1 MCGPERFVEIEL
13 GIQLLHNSFLYCL
26 LDTPNCLHSKKWV
39 CECIHLVNVCVCV
52 CVCVYSEIRRSFLSS
67 HWWRASLKSSHT
79 ADIEY
84 CCWISISLAYHYHT
98 ITSAQF
104 VLACTDK
111 VSPHQQI
118 HVLPHLFYGF
128 SIFFSL
134 STSLCLSPSASH
146 AEPRWQRQS
155 ESKAPAGWYRHVL
168 VCTENGSSPQ
178 SYVSNHA
185 LLKNSGDK
193 NTHAH
198 TSEINKHILSQVLI
212 PLPTP

>member
-1 MCGPERFVEIEL
+1 MWLGITEKYAGECGPERFFKVRL
-13 GIQLLHNSFLYCL
+13 GIQLLHNSFSYCL
-26 LDTPNCLHSKKWV
+26 DSPNCLQSDKWV
-39 CECIHLVNVCVCV
+39 CECIHLVNVYM

-104 VLACTDK
+104 VLSCTDK

-134 STSLCLSPSASH
+134 HVTQSFSLCFSRRATLAT
-146 AEPRWQRQS
+146 AEWKRGTGGVIQARS
-155 ESKAPAGWYRHVL
+155 
-168 VCTENGSSPQ
+168 C
-178 SYVSNHA
+178 
-185 LLKNSGDK
+185 LLREWKL
-193 NTHAH
+193 AA
-198 TSEINKHILSQVLI
+198 ELRE
-212 PLPTP
+212 